1 MFITAFR
8 VLFFIKLSSSSSFNF
23 IYKIINKNYKIALA
37 RKTVKL
43 KVRMPDCIISGKRI
57 KFLSSLQNCLF
68 RKTLSLMK
76 GSLPVFS
83 HPL

>member
-23 IYKIINKNYKIALA
+23 IYKIINKNYKITLA

-43 KVRMPDCIISGKRI
+43 KVRMPGA
-57 KFLSSLQNCLF
+57 
-68 RKTLSLMK
+68 
-76 GSLPVFS
+76 
-83 HPL
+83 

>member
-23 IYKIINKNYKIALA
+23 IYKIINKNYKITLA

-43 KVRMPDCIISGKRI
+43 KVRMPSCIISCKQFYSRQI
-57 KFLSSLQNCLF
+57 PQLIAK
-68 RKTLSLMK
+68 
-76 GSLPVFS
+76 LPF
-83 HPL
+83 P

>member
-1 MFITAFR
+1 MFITAFC

-43 KVRMPDCIISGKRI
+43 KVRMPSCIIGGKQFYGRQI
-57 KFLSSLQNCLF
+57 PQLIAK
-68 RKTLSLMK
+68 
-76 GSLPVFS
+76 LPF
-83 HPL
+83 P